1 MAQREPRKQKSSRPA
16 SAKAAAS
23 APADAVSRLET
34 RALAAERER
43 DALKAEL
50 ETARGRI
57 AELERSRDQV
67 ADRIDWVIDS
77 LHNLLEPRA

>member
-1 MAQREPRKQKSSRPA
+1 MAQREPGKQKRSRPA
-16 SAKAAAS
+16 AAKPAVSAAG
-23 APADAVSRLET
+23 DAVARLET

-50 ETARGRI
+50 EMARGRI
-57 AELERSRDQV
+57 AELERSRGQM